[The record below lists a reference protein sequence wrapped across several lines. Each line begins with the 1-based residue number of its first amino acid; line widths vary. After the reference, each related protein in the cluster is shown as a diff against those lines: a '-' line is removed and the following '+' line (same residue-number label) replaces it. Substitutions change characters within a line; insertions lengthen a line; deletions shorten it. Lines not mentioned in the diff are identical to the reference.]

1 MEFLSTG
8 EKLVSLES
16 VYLLPQDLSVVLPR
30 EEISLLQNNGSAPE
44 LLSPQEIFGDIV
56 NCYSV
61 CVCVCMCVCLCVC
74 TRVQQTSSG
83 QNQGH
88 C

>member
-30 EEISLLQNNGSAPE
+30 EEISLL
-44 LLSPQEIFGDIV
+44 
-56 NCYSV
+56 
-61 CVCVCMCVCLCVC
+61 
-74 TRVQQTSSG
+74 
-83 QNQGH
+83 
-88 C
+88 